1 MQSIVSEV
9 TQEALDAA
17 DVELVIIGN
26 GSSKM
31 LPAYKSELAT
41 WHTSNIN

>member
-1 MQSIVSEV
+1 MNSIVNEV
-9 TQEALDAA
+9 TAAALDEA

-31 LPAYKSELAT
+31 LPAYKSEFA
-41 WHTSNIN
+41 HSAVESS